1 MSHLSPAD
9 LVNALGPELTPRVA
23 SHLGECDSCRREVDG
38 LLATLETIKD
48 ADVPEPV
55 PFFWPRFTA
64 RVVDAASSGSTRTV
78 QWAATAAGIAW
89 TRALA
94 AAALIVFVASVDVL
108 WRLGLTVAA
117 PRPVS
122 PTDVMMQALPDV
134 PGPAA
139 SDGVSPW
146 ELLGDANTGIDWEV
160 VSEAGLAPAPGSAD
174 QAVMQ
179 LTEGERSEL
188 VRLLRVELAGSL

>member
-9 LVNALGPELTPRVA
+9 LVDALGPELTPRVA
-23 SHLGECDSCRREVDG
+23 AHLGECASCRREVED
-38 LLATLETIKD
+38 LRATLETIKD

-64 RVVDAASSGSTRTV
+64 RVVDVASSGSTRRV
-78 QWAATAAGIAW
+78 QWAATAPGIVW

-94 AAALIVFVASVDVL
+94 AAALIVFVASVAVL
-108 WRLGLTVAA
+108 WRNGLTVTA

-122 PTDVMMQALPDV
+122 STDVMMQALPDV
-134 PGPAA
+134 LGPAA
-139 SDGVSPW
+139 SDEVSPW
-146 ELLGDANTGIDWEV
+146 ELLGDANTGIDWEI

-174 QAVMQ
+174 QALMQ
-179 LTEGERSEL
+179 LTEGERTEL